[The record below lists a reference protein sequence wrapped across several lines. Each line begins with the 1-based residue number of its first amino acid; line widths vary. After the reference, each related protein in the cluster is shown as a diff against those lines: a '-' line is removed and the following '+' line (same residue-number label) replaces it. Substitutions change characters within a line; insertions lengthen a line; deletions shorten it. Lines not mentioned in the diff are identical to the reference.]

1 MLNMIP
7 SVNTANQCSVMPVLS
22 EISWDNDYFTGNHH
36 LDDAFGS
43 VFACY
48 DDFRICVCIAEYN
61 SHITRS
67 LTCLAE
73 AFDSAFLTEQRL
85 LACSEYQSSNH
96 HIKLHDDILNKLWL
110 AITLSR
116 HGVVNE
122 IEIATIFTD
131 WVLIHLAGLDRIYVG
146 TADFESEI

>member
-1 MLNMIP
+1 MLNMRS
-7 SVNTANQCSVMPVLS
+7 SVKIANQCSITPVLS
-22 EISWDNDYFTGNHH
+22 EVSWDNDYFIGNHH

-48 DDFRICVCIAEYN
+48 DDFRICVCITEYK

-73 AFDSAFLTEQRL
+73 AFDSAFLTEQGL
-85 LACSEYQSSNH
+85 LACSEYQSSIH
-96 HIKLHDDILNKLWL
+96 HIKLHDDISNKLWL

-146 TADFESEI
+146 TADFKSEI